1 MAQQANLQVASRT
14 VTGKG
19 AARSL
24 RREGKVPGVIYGHG
38 REAESVTVDTAT
50 LKKMLVGI
58 SAATTIV
65 DVTVDGRAPV
75 KALIREIQRDSL
87 RPADIIHLDLYE
99 VRSDEEITLQ
109 VPVRLIGIP
118 DGVRNFGGVLDHV
131 LRELEIEVLPADIP
145 EHVDLDVTALAI
157 GHSLFVRDLQVPK
170 AKVLNDPDTPI
181 CTVVAPRAEEA
192 PGGGRR
198 RGGCAGRAGAHPEAE
213 GRGRG
218 RDRREGLSPARD
230 RWAGQPR
237 PGVRRNPAQRR
248 VSIGR
253 PPGGPLASWDRSAAA
268 SARGRPRERGTAAPC
283 A

>member
-1 MAQQANLQVASRT
+1 MAQQANLTVSSRT
-14 VTGKG
+14 TSGKG
-19 AARSL
+19 AARTL
-24 RREGKVPGVIYGHG
+24 RREGKVPAVIYGHG
-38 REAESVTVDTAT
+38 REAESVTVETSA

-58 SAATTIV
+58 SAGTTIV
-65 DVTVDGRAPV
+65 DVTVDNRAPV
-75 KALIREIQRDSL
+75 KVLIREIQRDSL
-87 RPADIIHLDLYE
+87 RPAEIIHLDLYE

-192 PGGGRR
+192 PAAVAATEEPTVAEPELIRKPK
-198 RGGCAGRAGAHPEAE
+198 AEAE
-213 GRGRG
+213 G
-218 RDRREGLSPARD
+218 EAEEK
-230 RWAGQPR
+230 A
-237 PGVRRNPAQRR
+237 
-248 VSIGR
+248 
-253 PPGGPLASWDRSAAA
+253 
-268 SARGRPRERGTAAPC
+268 
-283 A
+283 

>member
-1 MAQQANLQVASRT
+1 MAQQANLTVSSRT
-14 VTGKG
+14 TTGKG
-19 AARSL
+19 AARTL
-24 RREGKVPGVIYGHG
+24 RREGKVPAVIYGHG
-38 REAESVTVDTAT
+38 REAEPVSVETAA

-87 RPADIIHLDLYE
+87 RPAEIVHLDLYE
-99 VRSDEEITLQ
+99 VRGDEEITLQ
-109 VPVRLIGIP
+109 VPIRLTGIP

-145 EHVDLDVTALAI
+145 EHVDLDVTALTI

-192 PGGGRR
+192 PVVAAAEEPAVAEPELIRK
-198 RGGCAGRAGAHPEAE
+198 PEAE
-213 GRGRG
+213 
-218 RDRREGLSPARD
+218 DEGEAEEK
-230 RWAGQPR
+230 A
-237 PGVRRNPAQRR
+237 
-248 VSIGR
+248 
-253 PPGGPLASWDRSAAA
+253 
-268 SARGRPRERGTAAPC
+268 
-283 A
+283 